1 MSSRQLRVGLL
12 SFGAWR
18 FEVFD
23 QAAGGWKIILHPAPG
38 SSVSPQTLITDHAN
52 GLAELGALNR
62 ILELPEIIYQAA
74 FAPDM
79 SGEGPY

>member
-12 SFGAWR
+12 SFAAWR

-38 SSVSPQTLITDHAN
+38 SSDSPQTMITDHAN
-52 GLAELGALNR
+52 GLGELLQEAKTWAMAVHESAGLKA
-62 ILELPEIIYQAA
+62 
-74 FAPDM
+74 
-79 SGEGPY
+79 SS

>member
-1 MSSRQLRVGLL
+1 MSSRQLRVGVL
-12 SFGAWR
+12 SFGPWR

-52 GLAELGALNR
+52 GLAELLQKAKTWAMTGNDSAGLKARN
-62 ILELPEIIYQAA
+62 
-74 FAPDM
+74 
-79 SGEGPY
+79 

>member
-23 QAAGGWKIILHPAPG
+23 QAAGGWKIVLHPAPG
-38 SSVSPQTLITDHAN
+38 SSVSPQTMITDHAN
-52 GLAELGALNR
+52 GLGELLQEAKTWAMAVHESAGLKAN
-62 ILELPEIIYQAA
+62 
-74 FAPDM
+74 
-79 SGEGPY
+79 S

>member
-1 MSSRQLRVGLL
+1 MSSRQLRVGLF

-23 QAAGGWKIILHPAPG
+23 QAAGGWKITLHAAPG

-52 GLAELGALNR
+52 GLGELLQKAKTWAMAGHESAGLKASN
-62 ILELPEIIYQAA
+62 
-74 FAPDM
+74 
-79 SGEGPY
+79 

>member
-12 SFGAWR
+12 NFWAWR

-38 SSVSPQTLITDHAN
+38 SSGSPQTMITDHAN
-52 GLAELGALNR
+52 GLGELLRKAKTSAMTGNKSAGLKASN
-62 ILELPEIIYQAA
+62 
-74 FAPDM
+74 
-79 SGEGPY
+79 

>member
-52 GLAELGALNR
+52 GLGELLHKAKTWAMAVHETAGLKASN
-62 ILELPEIIYQAA
+62 
-74 FAPDM
+74 
-79 SGEGPY
+79 

>member
-38 SSVSPQTLITDHAN
+38 SSVSPQTLITDQPN
-52 GLAELGALNR
+52 GLAELLQ
-62 ILELPEIIYQAA
+62 QAKTWA
-74 FAPDM
+74 MTGNESAGLKA
-79 SGEGPY
+79 SN

>member
-38 SSVSPQTLITDHAN
+38 SSVAPQTLITDHAN
-52 GLAELGALNR
+52 GLAGLLQKAKTWAMAGHESAGSKASN
-62 ILELPEIIYQAA
+62 
-74 FAPDM
+74 
-79 SGEGPY
+79 

>member
-1 MSSRQLRVGLL
+1 MSPRQLRVGLL

-38 SSVSPQTLITDHAN
+38 SSVSPQTLLTDHAN
-52 GLAELGALNR
+52 GLAELLQ
-62 ILELPEIIYQAA
+62 QAKTWA
-74 FAPDM
+74 MTGHESAGYKV
-79 SGEGPY
+79 SN

>member
-38 SSVSPQTLITDHAN
+38 SSVSQQTLTTDHAN
-52 GLAELGALNR
+52 GLAELLKKAKTWAMTGNESARLKSSN
-62 ILELPEIIYQAA
+62 
-74 FAPDM
+74 
-79 SGEGPY
+79 

>member
-38 SSVSPQTLITDHAN
+38 SSVAPQTLITDHAN
-52 GLAELGALNR
+52 GLAELLQKAKAWAMTGNECARLKASN
-62 ILELPEIIYQAA
+62 
-74 FAPDM
+74 
-79 SGEGPY
+79 

>member
-1 MSSRQLRVGLL
+1 MSARQLRVGLL

-38 SSVSPQTLITDHAN
+38 SSDSPQTLITDHAN
-52 GLAELGALNR
+52 GLGELLHKAKTWAIAGHESARLKASN
-62 ILELPEIIYQAA
+62 
-74 FAPDM
+74 
-79 SGEGPY
+79 

>member
-1 MSSRQLRVGLL
+1 MSSLQLRIGLL

-38 SSVSPQTLITDHAN
+38 SSVSPQTMITDHAN
-52 GLAELGALNR
+52 GLGELLQEAKTWAMAVHESAGLKAN
-62 ILELPEIIYQAA
+62 
-74 FAPDM
+74 
-79 SGEGPY
+79 S

>member
-1 MSSRQLRVGLL
+1 MSSLQLRIGHL

-38 SSVSPQTLITDHAN
+38 SSVSPQTMITDHAN
-52 GLAELGALNR
+52 GLGELLQEAKTWAMAVHESAGLKA
-62 ILELPEIIYQAA
+62 
-74 FAPDM
+74 
-79 SGEGPY
+79 SS

>member
-38 SSVSPQTLITDHAN
+38 CSASPQTLITDHAN
-52 GLAELGALNR
+52 GLGELLQEAKTWAMAGH
-62 ILELPEIIYQAA
+62 E
-74 FAPDM
+74 FARLKA
-79 SGEGPY
+79 SN

>member
-23 QAAGGWKIILHPAPG
+23 RAAGGWKIILHPAPG
-38 SSVSPQTLITDHAN
+38 SSVAPQTLITDHAN
-52 GLAELGALNR
+52 GLAELLQKAKTWAMAGHESAGSKASN
-62 ILELPEIIYQAA
+62 
-74 FAPDM
+74 
-79 SGEGPY
+79 

>member
-1 MSSRQLRVGLL
+1 MSSRQLQVGLF

-38 SSVSPQTLITDHAN
+38 TSLAPQILVTDQAN
-52 GLAELGALNR
+52 GLPQLLDQARTWVLSEDEPAAL
-62 ILELPEIIYQAA
+62 QAK
-74 FAPDM
+74 
-79 SGEGPY
+79 G